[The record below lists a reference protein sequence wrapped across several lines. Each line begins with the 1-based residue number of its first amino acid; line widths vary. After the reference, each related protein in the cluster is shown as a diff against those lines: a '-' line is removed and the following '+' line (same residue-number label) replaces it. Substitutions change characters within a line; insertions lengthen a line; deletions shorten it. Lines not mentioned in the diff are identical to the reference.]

1 MTPLEAAA
9 DPDLWRQVFESRPMP
24 PKAAIKRFER
34 TELSPNVTLYSSKM
48 GARTL
53 IVGFCGKK
61 LRLLMPLP
69 MMLQFT
75 DDSQCDV
82 LILSDP
88 LRLHF
93 DRGIGDFADTMPGLA
108 RRIDRIASQGHYAA
122 VITYGTSMGG
132 FPALRMGGLL
142 GADRAI
148 SVGGRPPDH
157 IRRLT
162 AGSPTINAFDLI
174 CNCRMPF
181 ATPCYV
187 LFSAGKEQDVRAAS
201 ALAAIMPDSRLGGVP
216 CEGHNFPIRIFSKGN
231 LGEYFSRLFDLR
243 SELDLD
249 RISQLTQ

>member
-9 DPDLWRQVFESRPMP
+9 DPEVWRQVFKSRRIP
-24 PKAAIKRFER
+24 PKAGIKRFER
-34 TELSPNVTLYSSKM
+34 TELGPNVSFYSSKM

-53 IVGFCGKK
+53 VVGFCGRK

-108 RRIDRIASQGHYAA
+108 RRIDSIASQGSYSA

-142 GADRAI
+142 GAERAI

-162 AGSPTINAFDLI
+162 DGGATINAFDLI
-174 CNCRMPF
+174 CNCRVPF
-181 ATPCYV
+181 RTPCYL
-187 LFSAGKEQDVRAAS
+187 LFSAGKEQDVEAAS
-201 ALAAIMPDSRLGGVP
+201 ALAAIMPGSRLGGIA
-216 CEGHNFPIRIFSKGN
+216 CEGHNFPIKIFSNGN
-231 LGEYFSRLFDLR
+231 LEEYFSRIFDLS
-243 SELDLD
+243 SEPDLD
-249 RISQLTQ
+249 RISRLTQ